1 MENNINNNRVDKL
14 FNFIDLGP
22 EKSSLLRLLEERCLE
37 KLKSFSYNLID
48 PPILESSDLFFRKS
62 LGSTSSSTY
71 TFTDFSN
78 QQVSLRPDFTA
89 SAIRLIFSEEVIAEY
104 GMLNKVCYSGPV
116 FRHTVEA
123 NEPMQ
128 IYQVGAEYLGEKGVE
143 SDAEILKQA
152 ISCLDLSGIKKYK
165 LALGHVGILRKFLE
179 STVQSQPII
188 DLIMSNLDILTAKSK
203 QKFLSKATMLNLIR
217 NKKSKNSTS
226 DLSIYNNKISGD
238 TGLRS
243 KDDILKRL
251 NSKIDNQVHINDLH
265 DCISSVEKILKL
277 NLKDMLS
284 GKLQNLV
291 NFELDDLVIVIEN
304 LLSKGIDSSN
314 IKLNFSLTRNLA
326 YYSGIVFNIKTDD
339 DLYVLGGG
347 GRYDDLP
354 KRLGYAYENGCSG
367 FALNLSRIT
376 EIIGG
381 KE

>member
-22 EKSSLLRLLEERCLE
+22 DKSSLLKLLEERCLE

-116 FRHTVEA
+116 FRHTVQA
-123 NEPMQ
+123 NEPIQ
-128 IYQVGAEYLGEKGVE
+128 IYQVGAEYLGGRGVE

-165 LALGHVGILRKFLE
+165 LALGHVGILRKFLKK
-179 STVQSQPII
+179 TVQSQPII

-203 QKFLSKATMLNLIR
+203 KNFLSKATMLNLIR
-217 NKKSKNSTS
+217 DEQSKNSAS
-226 DLSIYNNKISGD
+226 DFSVYKNKILGD

-243 KDDILKRL
+243 KDDILNRL
-251 NSKIDNQVHINDLH
+251 NSKIDNQVQLNDLE
-265 DCISSVEKILKL
+265 DCVNSVEKILKL
-277 NLKDMLS
+277 NLKDMLN

-291 NFELDDLVIVIEN
+291 NFELDDLVIVIED
-304 LLSKGIDSSN
+304 LLSKGVDSNS
-314 IKLNFSLTRNLA
+314 IKLDFSMTRNLA
-326 YYSGIVFNIKTDD
+326 YYTGIVFNIKTNN

-354 KRLGYAYENGCSG
+354 NRLGYEYQNGCSG

-376 EIIGG
+376 EIIGDS
-381 KE
+381 K